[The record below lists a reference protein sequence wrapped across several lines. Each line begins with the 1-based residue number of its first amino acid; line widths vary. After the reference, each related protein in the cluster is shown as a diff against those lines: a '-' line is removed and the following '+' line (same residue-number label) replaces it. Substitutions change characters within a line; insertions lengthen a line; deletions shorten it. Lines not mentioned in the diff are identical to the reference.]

1 MITIY
6 KGSIRALILYGVAVV
21 GGGYFAHQVFIQG
34 FDYPI
39 APYFVYPMFPA
50 VGLFIAMLF
59 TGDAS
64 LKEGILGDSMSILLL
79 LMGFALGD
87 AYDERPVVSS
97 SAAAELLQDFV
108 DVILYLLH
116 VCAIVMG
123 SGYIYRLAAVAVRQ
137 RVACLIHR
145 L

>member
-1 MITIY
+1 
-6 KGSIRALILYGVAVV
+6 
-21 GGGYFAHQVFIQG
+21 
-34 FDYPI
+34 
-39 APYFVYPMFPA
+39 MFPA